1 MADNEDYRKVSF
13 VRKLLEKKI
22 SKLHDCLDE
31 RLKVMSKE
39 LDEFEELF
47 ESENEKDEAELEK
60 LSQYRRNTIEL
71 FNQFDNQVIKIE
83 NKIESLE
90 NRIESRKLKL
100 EFDDT
105 SLTNQISCF
114 GCLTRME
121 DKTKNYEVFGSLS
134 SDNLIKYEEIDE
146 EMMDEIRSI
155 KSKSLNNSPSHGE
168 TSDHEDTV
176 FKPGEYLK
184 PSRQAPIPPKHRPPV
199 PPTRGKAPKPQ
210 HPMSPL
216 TVGKIWKTQSDEYAE
231 INIDDKKQ
239 ETELYCKVPEGKFQD
254 KAFFRK
260 KSISLSSILNIT
272 SPSPGEISNKQDYL
286 ITAKCKIGAGPGQ
299 MLKPKNIAISPQ
311 TGCIFVAEKG
321 NNRIQ
326 VFAATGDPMY
336 SFSRKTST
344 PNHSLIKPYG
354 ICILNERVYVSV
366 TQYACVHAYK
376 TNGEFVMQKGI
387 EGKLE
392 GNFEFPTGMNTD
404 GINKIYVCDY
414 GNNRV
419 QAFNK
424 DLQFKQIIGAG
435 RLTNPT
441 DIAVDHNF
449 DLYVLDRSTTIVH
462 HFNSKGIYQKK
473 IIKIIKYP
481 ILSNPQFIAISPR
494 GRIILSDILSNSVN
508 IFSMEGSLRGTL
520 GGPKDKDMFGEP
532 RGIAFDKNGNLV
544 VVCHKESGCLQII
557 DIDI

>member
-13 VRKLLEKKI
+13 VRKLLEKKM

-47 ESENEKDEAELEK
+47 ESENENDEAELEK

-71 FNQFDNQVIKIE
+71 FNQFDNQMIT
-83 NKIESLE
+83 NIESM
-90 NRIESRKLKL
+90 IEGLKSRKEQRKLKL
-100 EFDDT
+100 EFDDE
-105 SLTNQISCF
+105 SLTNQIMTL
-114 GCLTRME
+114 GCLIRME
-121 DKTKNYEVFGSLS
+121 DKTK
-134 SDNLIKYEEIDE
+134 DYEEFGTLSNDDFLKYMNEDMIKE
-146 EMMDEIRSI
+146 VI
-155 KSKSLNNSPSHGE
+155 KSKAVYEDIVLTPDEYPKPSPPPPPLPRKLRPRSVSTRERVLKPLHP
-168 TSDHEDTV
+168 TSPLQLKKDWGTE
-176 FKPGEYLK
+176 PGEY
-184 PSRQAPIPPKHRPPV
+184 S
-199 PPTRGKAPKPQ
+199 
-210 HPMSPL
+210 
-216 TVGKIWKTQSDEYAE
+216 E
-231 INIDDKKQ
+231 INPDEIIQDHDKFSIGQKW
-239 ETELYCKVPEGKFQD
+239 TFVD
-254 KAFFRK
+254 KGLIRK
-260 KSISLSSILNIT
+260 KSTSLGNKINLVGL
-272 SPSPGEISNKQDYL
+272 PSGARLASKQDFL
-286 ITAKCKIGAGPGQ
+286 LTAKCRIGTENGQ
-299 MLKPKNIAISPQ
+299 ILKPKNIAISPQ

-326 VFAATGDPMY
+326 VFSATCDPMY
-336 SFSRKTST
+336 SFGKKATI
-344 PNHSLIKPYG
+344 PCHSLVQPYG
-354 ICILNERVYVSV
+354 VCILDEIVYVSV
-366 TQYACVHAYK
+366 TQYACIHAYK
-376 TNGEFVMQKGI
+376 TNGEFVMQEGEK
-387 EGKLE
+387 GKLE

-462 HFNSKGIYQKK
+462 HFNSEGIYQKD
-473 IIKIIKYP
+473 IIKINKYP

-508 IFSMEGSLRGTL
+508 IFSMEGSLRRTL
-520 GGPKDKDMFGEP
+520 GGHRGKDIFGEP
-532 RGIAFDKNGNLV
+532 RGIAFDNNGNLV

-557 DIDI
+557 DIEI